1 MKRLEDGSL
10 VKDYEG
16 PDRELDQAV
25 QMTLT
30 SVVSEDERYLERPAP
45 PIAEEFPEGSRIFFM
60 GEHAYGVAAQVSA
73 TTENTLS
80 VILAVSFCIPKSCL
94 LSANPRF
101 EKFFPSEKEENTKF
115 KAIADSR
122 SAGNYSPAFRVAQ
135 ILGISGHALSKITSS
150 HMVIT
155 SDNQKTNVGL
165 SLKFE
170 AKALKVVD
178 YSRKE
183 GRSWEFSDKAIDLL
197 LEYKVCSPLYV
208 SECRLTCFSQS
219 KFPDIFRTLDAG
231 GNGKRRHQFLLSTG

>member
-1 MKRLEDGSL
+1 

-16 PDRELDQAV
+16 PEKELDQAV

-30 SVVSEDERYLERPAP
+30 SVISEDERYLERPAP

-73 TTENTLS
+73 TTETSLS
-80 VILAVSFCIPKSCL
+80 VILAVSPFFEEGSYGCL
-94 LSANPRF
+94 LIIMCF
-101 EKFFPSEKEENTKF
+101 LQFFPSEKAENVQF
-115 KAIADSR
+115 KAIADAR
-122 SAGNYSPAFRVAQ
+122 SSGVYSPAFRVAQ
-135 ILGISGHALSKITSS
+135 ILGITGHALSKITSS

-155 SDNQKTNVGL
+155 SDHQKTNVGL

-183 GRSWEFSDKAIDLL
+183 GRQWEFSEKAIDLL
-197 LEYKVCSPLYV
+197 KEYKVCSLPELMRSWV
-208 SECRLTCFSQS
+208 CELTSRGLRIGQVPRYF
-219 KFPDIFRTLDAG
+219 
-231 GNGKRRHQFLLSTG
+231 